1 MAGFLRPD
9 RFFRQNIWKT
19 GWPCPLFQPP
29 STKVVEAPK
38 TPPVSLA
45 VDRRVGAELVRV
57 LYREALFGIVAT
69 ATVASMMAIVMANAM
84 HPGLVAVW
92 LAITLVLCAGRYWLV
107 RAFRRAQPSDEL
119 THRWAQR
126 FTIGVLSSGLCW
138 GCAGWIFFDVGGE
151 VYRSLLI
158 MVILGMTAGGT
169 RVLSPWLPANRAF
182 LLSALFPLMM
192 RCALVGNPV
201 ASTMAVVI
209 AVYTGFLLITG
220 RQYQGNLR
228 HALRLGF
235 ENEGLV
241 ATLSEAKESAEAASQ
256 AKSDFLAMMSHE
268 IRTPMNGMIGMMQVL
283 RHSPLSA
290 EQKLQA
296 DIALGSAETLLR
308 ILNDI
313 LDFSKIES
321 GKLEFEALAFSPLE
335 AVESVAA
342 LLRPGATAKNLEFI
356 ATLAPG
362 LPAYVIGDSVRLKQV
377 LLNLAGNAVKF
388 TAHGR
393 VEIAVAAVTADER
406 TAQLRFSVRDT
417 GIGMNAD
424 TQGKLFQVFSQGDS
438 SMTRRFGGTGLGLAI
453 SQKLVRHM
461 GGEIAV
467 RSTPGAGTEFAFT
480 LALPVAPPPS
490 RPSQPPMVKP
500 VRPLQGRVLVV
511 EDDRVNQRVI
521 ELMLHKLGLTCTI
534 AGTGT
539 DGVEAALRE
548 PWDLVLMDLQMPDF
562 SGMEAARRIR
572 AHPAGRDLPIVAL
585 TANAMAEDRAAS
597 AAAGM
602 NDFLIKPVHR
612 DDLLA
617 CLERW
622 LGAQVP

>member
-1 MAGFLRPD
+1 M
-9 RFFRQNIWKT
+9 
-19 GWPCPLFQPP
+19 
-29 STKVVEAPK
+29 
-38 TPPVSLA
+38 TPPASLA

-69 ATVASMMAIVMANAM
+69 ATVATMLAIVMANAM

-92 LAITLVLCAGRYWLV
+92 LALTLVLCAGRYWLV

-138 GCAGWIFFDVGGE
+138 GSAGWIFFDVGGE

-182 LLSALFPLMM
+182 LLSALFPLMT

-201 ASTMAVVI
+201 AGTMAVVI
-209 AVYTGFLLITG
+209 AVYTGFLLITA
-220 RQYQGNLR
+220 RQYHGNLR

-241 ATLSEAKESAEAASQ
+241 ATLSEAKENAEAASQ

-290 EQKLQA
+290 EQKSQA

-321 GKLEFEALAFSPLE
+321 GKLEFEAMAFSPLE

-342 LLRPGATAKNLEFI
+342 LLRPGAMAKNLEFI

-362 LPAYVIGDSVRLKQV
+362 LPTYVVGDSVRLKQV
-377 LLNLAGNAVKF
+377 LLNLVGNAVKF
-388 TAHGR
+388 TERGR
-393 VEIAVAAVTADER
+393 VEIAVAAGAVDGR
-406 TAQLRFSVRDT
+406 TAQLQFSVRDT
-417 GIGMNAD
+417 GIGMDAE
-424 TQGKLFQVFSQGDS
+424 TQAKLFQVFSQGDS

-461 GGEIAV
+461 GGEIVV
-467 RSTPGAGTEFAFT
+467 RSMAGEGTEFTFALT
-480 LALPVAPPPS
+480 LPVAAPPS
-490 RPSQPPMVKP
+490 RPSQPPMVAP

-511 EDDRVNQRVI
+511 EDDRVNQRVV
-521 ELMLHKLGLTCTI
+521 ELMLKKLGLTCAI
-534 AGTGT
+534 AETGA
-539 DGVEAALRE
+539 DGVAAALRE
-548 PWDLVLMDLQMPDF
+548 PWDLVFMDLQMPDF
-562 SGMEAARRIR
+562 NGFEAARRIR
-572 AHPAGRDLPIVAL
+572 AQPAGRAVPIVAL
-585 TANAMAEDRAAS
+585 TANARAEDRAAS
-597 AAAGM
+597 EAAGM
-602 NDFLIKPVHR
+602 NDFLTKPVHR
-612 DDLLA
+612 DELSA

-622 LGAQVP
+622 LGARVQ